1 MVGATDLD
9 RNNNF
14 DLIRL
19 FAALEVAIVHAIVSL
34 ELGDDPFALH
44 VLPGVPIFFF
54 ISGYLIFQS
63 YGASKSIG
71 RYAAKRA
78 LRIYPALYVC
88 FALCVLTLA
97 IIGLL
102 TNVEPLRLAVWSIA
116 QLTVAQFYNP
126 DFLRSFGTGA
136 LNGSLW
142 TISVELQFYCVT
154 PLLYGLVKRWPIAWL
169 PLIAIFALANVAFSA
184 LHDGSTVA
192 KLAMVT
198 FVPWYFMFMLGAW
211 VSTRPAIVASV
222 VRSPLWAVG
231 GLFAAVSVA
240 TWQAGLPVGTNS
252 INPVMFA
259 TLGALI
265 LKVAYTEPTL
275 AGRLLRGND
284 LSYGIYIYHMPVFNL
299 LLWLGLGSSLLYGLA
314 GLAIVALLAAASWF
328 LVERPALRLRA
339 SGGTGPRAE
348 HSERELLPTAGP

>member
-1 MVGATDLD
+1 MD

-19 FAALEVAIVHAIVSL
+19 FAALEVAIVHGIVSL
-34 ELGDDPFALH
+34 NLGDDPFALH

-63 YGASKSIG
+63 YGASRSVG

-88 FALCVLTLA
+88 FGLCFLTLA
-97 IIGLL
+97 TLGIL
-102 TNVEPLRLAVWSIA
+102 TGVEPLRLAVWSVA

-126 DFLRSFGTGA
+126 EFLRSFGTGA

-142 TISVELQFYCVT
+142 TISVELQFYLVT
-154 PLLYGLVKRWPIAWL
+154 PVLYWLVKRWPIAWL
-169 PLIAIFALANVAFSA
+169 PLLAIFAVANVAFSA
-184 LHDGSTVA
+184 LHDDSTVA

-198 FVPWYFMFMLGAW
+198 FVPWFFMFMLGAW
-211 VSTRPAIVASV
+211 ASTQPAIVTAV
-222 VRSPLWAVG
+222 AKAPLWAVG
-231 GLFAAVSVA
+231 GLVAVVSAV
-240 TWQAGLPVGTNS
+240 TWQVGLPVGTNY

-259 TLGALI
+259 ALGALI
-265 LKVAYTEPTL
+265 IKVAYTEPTL

-284 LSYGIYIYHMPVFNL
+284 LSYGVYIYHMPVFNL
-299 LLWLGLGSSLLYGLA
+299 LLWLGLGGSLIYGLA
-314 GLAIVALLAAASWF
+314 GLGIVALLAAASWF
-328 LVERPALRLRA
+328 LVERPALRLRR
-339 SGGTGPRAE
+339 GWGTGPRAG
-348 HSERELLPTAGP
+348 HLAQDPLPTVGSRS